1 MNILRFRE
9 RNKTE
14 GRFIRQASS
23 RDVYGHVVL
32 LVEPS
37 SSPMLS
43 LSWEVPSEE
52 IPAEY
57 SSAVLDGITGLLERL
72 ELYCVETTVRVVG
85 GSFNATDSSPKGYS
99 VAAGLAFQDAISN
112 SGVVTDAQPCG
123 QPDLAHTAAQGRS
136 P

>member
-9 RNKTE
+9 RSKTE

-23 RDVYGHVVL
+23 RDSYGHVVL
-32 LVEPS
+32 VVEPS
-37 SSPMLS
+37 SSQMLS
-43 LSWEVPSEE
+43 FSWEVSSEE
-52 IPAEY
+52 IPPEY
-57 SSAVLDGITGLLERL
+57 SSAVLNGITGLLERL
-72 ELYCVETTVRVVG
+72 ELHCVETTVRVIG
-85 GSFNATDSSPKGYS
+85 GSFNATDSSPKCYT

-123 QPDLAHTAAQGRS
+123 QPDLAHKAAQGRL